1 MYDLSL
7 AWHITQSSIHWASNT
22 TQMEYAANTFIPHV
36 RRAVKRLGL
45 RDSQKALCIFD
56 VSRAQKG
63 EVINDDLKKKDFI
76 YCVALSCTDRQQP
89 MDLNVQAVVDRVACT
104 SS

>member
-1 MYDLSL
+1 
-7 AWHITQSSIHWASNT
+7 
-22 TQMEYAANTFIPHV
+22 MEYTANTLIPHV

-76 YCVALSCTDRQQP
+76 YCIALSCTDRQQP
-89 MDLNVQAVVDRVACT
+89 MDLYVQAVVDRVACT

>member
-1 MYDLSL
+1 
-7 AWHITQSSIHWASNT
+7 
-22 TQMEYAANTFIPHV
+22 MEYTANTLIPHV

-63 EVINDDLKKKDFI
+63 EVINDD
-76 YCVALSCTDRQQP
+76 
-89 MDLNVQAVVDRVACT
+89 
-104 SS
+104 

>member
-1 MYDLSL
+1 
-7 AWHITQSSIHWASNT
+7 
-22 TQMEYAANTFIPHV
+22 MEYTTNTLIPHV
-36 RRAVKRLGL
+36 RQAVKRLGL

-56 VSRAQKG
+56 VSRTQKG

-76 YCVALSCTDRQQP
+76 YCVAFDRQQP

>member
-22 TQMEYAANTFIPHV
+22 TQMEYTANTLIPHV
-36 RRAVKRLGL
+36 RRAVKRLG
-45 RDSQKALCIFD
+45 LCIFD

-89 MDLNVQAVVDRVACT
+89 MNLNVQAVVDRVACT

>member
-1 MYDLSL
+1 MTHKKHCVFLTY
-7 AWHITQSSIHWASNT
+7 
-22 TQMEYAANTFIPHV
+22 PG
-36 RRAVKRLGL
+36 RKRE
-45 RDSQKALCIFD
+45 
-56 VSRAQKG
+56 G